1 MSQTAAAAAQAKQQ
15 QLQQQTLL
23 QQSLQQGYMQQQ
35 QQQALEK
42 QQNINAMEALN
53 NLFVVAKQQ
62 EQQRQQQHQQQ
73 QQQQIRP
80 TDGATAA
87 PNSSQPIAIQPQAA
101 AANQSAALKL
111 SGGVSEPITAPIG
124 GAVAVQVSHF
134 IEFFLWADRRGRGTV
149 LEVTKNIIPYF
160 TSSKCNYFLPFPF
173 SGRSNP
179 SGGGHHCAS
188 HSSSAT
194 SGHATSAGN
203 KTSTRGR

>member
-1 MSQTAAAAAQAKQQ
+1 
-15 QLQQQTLL
+15 
-23 QQSLQQGYMQQQ
+23 MQQQ

-73 QQQQIRP
+73 QQQQQQIRP

-87 PNSSQPIAIQPQAA
+87 PNSSQPIAIHPQAA

-124 GAVAVQVSHF
+124 GAVAVQVRHF
-134 IEFFLWADRRGRGTV
+134 LRG
-149 LEVTKNIIPYF
+149 NSI
-160 TSSKCNYFLPFPF
+160 
-173 SGRSNP
+173 
-179 SGGGHHCAS
+179 
-188 HSSSAT
+188 
-194 SGHATSAGN
+194 
-203 KTSTRGR
+203 

>member
-73 QQQQIRP
+73 QQQQQIRP

-87 PNSSQPIAIQPQAA
+87 TNSSQPIPIQPQAA
-101 AANQSAALKL
+101 AANQSVALKL

-124 GAVAVQVSHF
+124 GAVAVQVCYLICGNSLLAAMGNCF
-134 IEFFLWADRRGRGTV
+134 GDRAEYISVFCVLKKSEF
-149 LEVTKNIIPYF
+149 
-160 TSSKCNYFLPFPF
+160 
-173 SGRSNP
+173 
-179 SGGGHHCAS
+179 
-188 HSSSAT
+188 
-194 SGHATSAGN
+194 
-203 KTSTRGR
+203 

>member
-73 QQQQIRP
+73 QQQHIRP

-101 AANQSAALKL
+101 AANQSTALKL

-134 IEFFLWADRRGRGTV
+134 IDTISFLGVGRRGR
-149 LEVTKNIIPYF
+149 
-160 TSSKCNYFLPFPF
+160 
-173 SGRSNP
+173 
-179 SGGGHHCAS
+179 
-188 HSSSAT
+188 
-194 SGHATSAGN
+194 
-203 KTSTRGR
+203 